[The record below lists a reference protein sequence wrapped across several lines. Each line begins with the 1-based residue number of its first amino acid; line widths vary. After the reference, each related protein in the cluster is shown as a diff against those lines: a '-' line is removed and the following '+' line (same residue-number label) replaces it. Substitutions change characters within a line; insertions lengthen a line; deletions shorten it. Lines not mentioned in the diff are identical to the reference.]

1 VAAEDF
7 TGAPQGDSTLAW
19 REGFTLLAE
28 VTMVTPADIRTAA
41 IMGAATTAD
50 MVAMAG
56 AAATTAGTEDIGAIH
71 ATVGDGVLVL
81 ALAGRT
87 GVGDGDTR
95 MASAIALG
103 ITLPTGI
110 VLRDIR
116 VLATGTMTLR
126 LRLRAQNPGATHQSL
141 GDRQPVFQ
149 TTTTRLA
156 TSRLLHRVPRFP
168 QPTG

>member
-95 MASAIALG
+95 MATTVTARG
-103 ITLPTGI
+103 ITPLSTLITTRTI
-110 VLRDIR
+110 VLRVIHVR
-116 VLATGTMTLR
+116 PTGTVTLHQIA
-126 LRLRAQNPGATHQSL
+126 AQDREAIRPSL
-141 GDRQPVFQ
+141 GDR
-149 TTTTRLA
+149 R
-156 TSRLLHRVPRFP
+156 
-168 QPTG
+168 

>member
-1 VAAEDF
+1 MVAAEDF
-7 TGAPQGDSTLAW
+7 TEAPQGDSTLAW

-28 VTMVTPADIRTAA
+28 VTMVTPADIPTAA
-41 IMGAATTAD
+41 IMGAATTVD

-87 GVGDGDTR
+87 GVGDTR
-95 MASAIALG
+95 MASAIARG

-116 VLATGTMTLR
+116 VLATGTTTLR

-149 TTTTRLA
+149 TKNTRLA

-168 QPTG
+168 QPRR

>member
-1 VAAEDF
+1 MAAGDF
-7 TGAPQGDSTLAW
+7 TGAPEGDSTLAW
-19 REGFTLLAE
+19 REGFTQLAE
-28 VTMVTPADIRTAA
+28 VTMVTPAD
-41 IMGAATTAD
+41 
-50 MVAMAG
+50 MVPMAG

-110 VLRDIR
+110 IVLRDIH
-116 VLATGTMTLR
+116 VLGTATVPLR
-126 LRLRAQNPGATHQSL
+126 LRIGAQNRGATHQSL
-141 GDRQPVFQ
+141 GDRQPVLQ
-149 TTTTRLA
+149 TKTARLPM
-156 TSRLLHRVPRFP
+156 SRLLHRVLRFS
-168 QPTG
+168 QLRT